1 MNSRVRLRPT
11 RAADLDFIGRL
22 QQDAALQLQVEPWE
36 RSQHEA
42 ALRFADFRHF
52 VVESGAGLE
61 PVGIAVLG
69 GCLSPVGAIELKHL
83 LVQPQSQD
91 LCRSAMRMAKRLA
104 FDELGAHRVW
114 LYVAGRHAEG
124 QALCEQEG
132 FQLEGCLRDA
142 MRGPGNKPA
151 GGGDY
156 DALTVWA
163 MLQQEFAARR
173 IQGLELF
180 A

>member
-61 PVGIAVLG
+61 PVGFAVLG

-114 LYVAGRHAEG
+114 LYV
-124 QALCEQEG
+124 ALCEQEG